1 MKKSII
7 ILLVLL
13 LTAGTARTQVLT
25 LDSCLAAAKRNSYAI
40 RQAKNDVQR
49 AQEVK
54 AQALTKY
61 FPQVSG
67 SASGYYAFKPILEI
81 GIDDISDPRARDVLY
96 YLYETYGKALG
107 LRNPYSIINQ
117 RGYTASATA
126 VQPIYMGGKIVA
138 GNKLAKVGVE
148 VAQLQ
153 QQVAERECMQ
163 GVEEK
168 YWLCVAL
175 QEKQQTLSDM
185 QMLLDT
191 LELTVSTAVDA
202 GLALNNDLLRVSL
215 KKDETA
221 AQVLQLT
228 NGIRLAKKA
237 LCQAICIP
245 YSDGLVIADS
255 LPAVNEEGMEMLLP
269 MADSSYVRPE
279 VQMLALQVRA
289 EQLRKRMALADA
301 LPKVAAAATY
311 GCSNIFFNHLS
322 HSGMVGVTLQVPIT
336 GWWET
341 SHKLKEHNCQISNAQ
356 LQQSDLTGQMAL
368 QEEQAL
374 SSVLEAAALITQ
386 YQRSRLTAEENY
398 RLALLGYQTG
408 MKPLSELLEA
418 QTLLSLAR
426 QNLTDARIRHRLSL
440 RRYQSLTS
448 D

>member
-1 MKKSII
+1 M
-7 ILLVLL
+7 
-13 LTAGTARTQVLT
+13 
-25 LDSCLAAAKRNSYAI
+25 
-40 RQAKNDVQR
+40 
-49 AQEVK
+49 
-54 AQALTKY
+54 
-61 FPQVSG
+61 
-67 SASGYYAFKPILEI
+67 
-81 GIDDISDPRARDVLY
+81 
-96 YLYETYGKALG
+96 
-107 LRNPYSIINQ
+107 
-117 RGYTASATA
+117 
-126 VQPIYMGGKIVA
+126 
-138 GNKLAKVGVE
+138 
-148 VAQLQ
+148 Q

-311 GCSNIFFNHLS
+311 GCSNIFFDHLS
-322 HSGMVGVTLQVPIT
+322 HSGTVGVTLQVPIT

-440 RRYQSLTS
+440 IRYKSLTS